1 MTKAARV
8 SVRLPSWIQGELKRL
23 AAGER
28 RSLSAVVRDLLEEAL
43 RMRRCPGIV
52 FVDGP
57 TGRRPV
63 LAGTGLEVWEV
74 VKAYRDCG
82 EDFEKLKET
91 FDWLSPRQ
99 LRDALHYFTF
109 AFTPKR
115 LRRRSAAKR
124 SSNPGPL
131 NSIPTSSLDLN
142 GQALPR
148 RGHE

>member
-28 RSLSAVVRDLLEEAL
+28 RSLSAVVRDLLDEAL

-52 FVDGP
+52 FLDGP

-74 VKAYRDCG
+74 VKAYKDGG

-99 LRDALHYFTF
+99 LRDALHYFRLY
-109 AFTPKR
+109 PKEIEEEI
-115 LRRRSAAKR
+115 RRQEELKSRA
-124 SSNPGPL
+124 PELYPHL
-131 NSIPTSSLDLN
+131 F
-142 GQALPR
+142 PR
-148 RGHE
+148 P

>member
-8 SVRLPSWIQGELKRL
+8 SVRLPPWIQGELKRL
-23 AAGER
+23 AAGE
-28 RSLSAVVRDLLEEAL
+28 
-43 RMRRCPGIV
+43 RRCPGIV

-74 VKAYRDCG
+74 VKAYKDCG

-99 LRDALHYFTF
+99 LRDALHYFRLY
-109 AFTPKR
+109 PKEIEEEI
-115 LRRRSAAKR
+115 RRQEELKSRAPELYPHLFPS
-124 SSNPGPL
+124 P
-131 NSIPTSSLDLN
+131 
-142 GQALPR
+142 
-148 RGHE
+148 

>member
-74 VKAYRDCG
+74 VKAYKDCG

-99 LRDALHYFTF
+99 LRDALHYFRLY
-109 AFTPKR
+109 PKEIEEE
-115 LRRRSAAKR
+115 LRRQEELKS
-124 SSNPGPL
+124 
-131 NSIPTSSLDLN
+131 
-142 GQALPR
+142 QAPELYPHLFPR
-148 RGHE
+148 P

>member
-74 VKAYRDCG
+74 VKAYKDCG
-82 EDFEKLKET
+82 EDFENSRKPSIGFPLGSSAMPST
-91 FDWLSPRQ
+91 
-99 LRDALHYFTF
+99 TF

-115 LRRRSAAKR
+115 SRRRSAAKR

-131 NSIPTSSLDLN
+131 NSIPTSSLGLN